1 MSGRIRRIL
10 MFKAPIEGAVKTRLA
25 QSIGAKKAL
34 EVYRSL
40 GRRQFQAASDAEDL
54 EVRFAPDDAKPL
66 MLEWL
71 GEGACLVP
79 QGAGDLGERMGRAVK
94 QAFEEPDIEGVLLI
108 GADCPSLDSAALAE
122 AESVLRKT
130 EIVVGPASDGGY
142 YLLGLRQ
149 ENASLFEDI
158 PWGSEDVLEI
168 TLDRCRKVGAKAALL
183 EQREDVDDISSLQ
196 RQRASLDP
204 YLGRR
209 LFG

>member
-1 MSGRIRRIL
+1 MY
-10 MFKAPIEGAVKTRLA
+10 KAPIEGAVKTRLA
-25 QSIGAKKAL
+25 QSMGAKKAL

-40 GRRQFQAASDAEDL
+40 GRWQFHAASDAGDV
-54 EVRFAPDDAKPL
+54 EVRFTPDDGKPL
-66 MLEWL
+66 MLDWL

-79 QGAGDLGERMGRAVK
+79 QGAGDLGERMARAVK
-94 QAFEEPDIEGVLLI
+94 EAFEEPDIEGILLI

-122 AESVLRKT
+122 AERMLRKA

-149 ENASLFEDI
+149 ENSSLFENI
-158 PWGSEDVLEI
+158 PWGSKGVLEI
-168 TLDRCRKVGAKAALL
+168 TLDRCRKVGAKLALL

-196 RQRASLDP
+196 RQRARLDP
-204 YLGRR
+204 WLSRR